1 MLSEHY
7 RKAGIMTNKKVV
19 IFGAGGFVGP
29 YLAEEFSS
37 HGYEVF
43 GTDIAEPKSPANSM
57 SSYTVMD
64 MLNPSEVASFIGST
78 RPDYVVNLA
87 AISSV
92 GDSWR
97 IPQKTIAV
105 NVNGTL
111 NILEAVR
118 KAELHARILLIGSSE
133 EYAVSDSPISEDYE
147 LNGGNPYGISKI
159 AQENFAEIYRSSYGL
174 DIVST
179 RTFNHTGIGQP
190 EKFVLPGFVS
200 QAAKIHNSGK
210 DGKIYVGN
218 LSVRRDFGDV
228 RDMVSAYRM
237 LLESDTHSK
246 VFNVGSGVCL
256 SLAELLDYIVSLA
269 AQRIEVIVSPEKL
282 RPIDNPVIWCDN
294 SLLRAET
301 GWTSRYTIYDTIRE
315 MFSAMTGENML

>member
-1 MLSEHY
+1 MFWKVE
-7 RKAGIMTNKKVV
+7 IMNREKVL
-19 IFGAGGFVGP
+19 IFGAGGFVGS
-29 YLAEEFSS
+29 YLAEEFCS

-43 GTDIAEPKSPANSM
+43 GTDIAELRASVPSLSR
-57 SSYTVMD
+57 YDVMD
-64 MLNPSEVASFIGST
+64 MLNAEDVMSLIGSI
-78 RPDYVVNLA
+78 RPDYIVNLA

-118 KAELHARILLIGSSE
+118 QLELGAKILLIGSSE

-147 LNGGNPYGISKI
+147 LNASNPYGISKI
-159 AQENFAEIYRSSYGL
+159 AQENFAELYRSSCGL
-174 DIVST
+174 DIIST

-246 VFNVGSGVCL
+246 VFNVGSGVCP

-294 SLLRAET
+294 SRLKAET
-301 GWTSRYTIYDTIRE
+301 GWASRYTIYDTIRE